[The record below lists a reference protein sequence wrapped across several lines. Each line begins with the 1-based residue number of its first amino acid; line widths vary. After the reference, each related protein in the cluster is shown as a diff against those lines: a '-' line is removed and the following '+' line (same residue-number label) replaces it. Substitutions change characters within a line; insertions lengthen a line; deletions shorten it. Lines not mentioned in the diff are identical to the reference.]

1 MSQEPHN
8 EADNAQP
15 KSFVRFW
22 LGLESSEFKAVTWS
36 FLYYFCLLSAYYV
49 LRPMR
54 EAMAILGGTQNIPW
68 LFTGTFV
75 AMLIVSPIFG
85 WVASRF
91 SRKQFIPWVYYFF
104 VLNIL
109 FFFAAFT
116 YYHNTGQSSVWI
128 GRSFF
133 IWISVFNLFVVSVFW
148 SFMADIYSKE
158 QGRRL
163 FGMIAGGGS
172 AGAIL
177 GPMLT
182 SILVV
187 PLGHR
192 NLLPISAALLLLS
205 VYFVI
210 RLRRWAD
217 GHDAEHRAY
226 RQESAVPFGGSS
238 FKGINEVFTSSY
250 LRVASIMTVMA
261 SVLGTAVYMYQAEL
275 VSQSI
280 EGIDFQTR
288 IFSIL
293 DFTSNILSLIGQL
306 FLARHVVRKFGVG
319 AALAIL
325 PVVSVIGFS
334 LLAANP
340 ALLFVVVFNAL
351 RRGVTFGFTK
361 PASEMLF
368 TVLPAESKYKAK
380 NFMDTVVYRAGDVT
394 GAWLIKHLSVLGLS
408 TVALLL
414 VPVAALWVILAIW
427 LGRAYKKK
435 YHERTLKESA

>member
-1 MSQEPHN
+1 MSQDLQN
-8 EADNAQP
+8 QADKPQP
-15 KSFVRFW
+15 RSFIRFW
-22 LGLESSEFKAVTWS
+22 LGLETSEFKAVTWS

-54 EAMAILGGTQNIPW
+54 EAMAILGGTENIPW

-75 AMLIVSPIFG
+75 AMLLVSPIFG
-85 WVASRF
+85 WVASRY

-109 FFFAAFT
+109 FFVAAFT
-116 YYHNTGQSSVWI
+116 YAHNSESSAVWI

-133 IWISVFNLFVVSVFW
+133 VWISVFNLFVVSVFW

-163 FGMIAGGGS
+163 FGMIAAGGS

-182 SILVV
+182 SVLVV
-187 PLGHR
+187 PLGYR

-217 GHDAEHRAY
+217 GHDETHAGY
-226 RQESAVPFGGSS
+226 RRESAVPFGGSP
-238 FKGINEVFTSSY
+238 FKGIREVFTSSY
-250 LRVASIMTVMA
+250 LGVASVMTVMA

-280 EGIDFQTR
+280 EGIDYQTR

-293 DFTSNILSLIGQL
+293 DFSSNILSLIGQL
-306 FLARHVVRKFGVG
+306 LLARHVVRKFGVG

-325 PVVSVIGFS
+325 PIVSMIGFS

-340 ALLFVVVFNAL
+340 ALLFVAVFNAL

-361 PASEMLF
+361 PATEMLF
-368 TVLPAESKYKAK
+368 TVIPAESKYKAK
-380 NFMDTVVYRAGDVT
+380 NFMDTVIYRAGDVT
-394 GAWLIKHLSVLGLS
+394 GAWLIRHLSVLGLS

-414 VPVAALWVILAIW
+414 VPVAALWVILAFW

-435 YHERTLKESA
+435 YHDNSVASG

>member
-1 MSQEPHN
+1 MSQFEQN
-8 EADNAQP
+8 GADEAQP
-15 KSFVRFW
+15 RSFVRFW

-54 EAMAILGGTQNIPW
+54 EAMAILGGTANIPW
-68 LFTGTFV
+68 LFTGTFI
-75 AMLIVSPIFG
+75 AMLLVSPIFG
-85 WVASRF
+85 WVASRY

-116 YYHNTGQSSVWI
+116 YAHNSGSSAIWI

-163 FGMIAGGGS
+163 FGMIAAGGS

-182 SILVV
+182 SVLVV
-187 PLGHR
+187 PLGYR

-217 GHDAEHRAY
+217 GHDETHAGY
-226 RQESAVPFGGSS
+226 RRESAVPFGGSP
-238 FKGINEVFTSSY
+238 FKGIREVFTSSY
-250 LRVASIMTVMA
+250 LGVASVMTVMA

-280 EGIDFQTR
+280 EGID
-288 IFSIL
+288 
-293 DFTSNILSLIGQL
+293 
-306 FLARHVVRKFGVG
+306 
-319 AALAIL
+319 
-325 PVVSVIGFS
+325 
-334 LLAANP
+334 
-340 ALLFVVVFNAL
+340 
-351 RRGVTFGFTK
+351 
-361 PASEMLF
+361 
-368 TVLPAESKYKAK
+368 
-380 NFMDTVVYRAGDVT
+380 
-394 GAWLIKHLSVLGLS
+394 
-408 TVALLL
+408 
-414 VPVAALWVILAIW
+414 
-427 LGRAYKKK
+427 
-435 YHERTLKESA
+435 

>member
-1 MSQEPHN
+1 MSQQAQN
-8 EADNAQP
+8 QADKEQP
-15 KSFVRFW
+15 RSPIRFW
-22 LGLESSEFKAVTWS
+22 LGLETSEFKAVTWS

-75 AMLIVSPIFG
+75 AMLLVSPIFG
-85 WVASRF
+85 WVASRY

-109 FFFAAFT
+109 FFFVAFT
-116 YYHNTGQSSVWI
+116 YTHETGQSSVWI

-133 IWISVFNLFVVSVFW
+133 VWISVFNLFVVSVFW

-163 FGMIAGGGS
+163 FGMIAAGGS

-182 SILVV
+182 SVIVV
-187 PLGHR
+187 PLGYR
-192 NLLPISAALLLLS
+192 NLLPLSAGLLLLS

-217 GHDAEHRAY
+217 GHDAAHSGY
-226 RQESAVPFGGSS
+226 RKESAVPFGGSP
-238 FKGINEVFTSSY
+238 FKGIKEVFTSSY
-250 LRVASIMTVMA
+250 LGVASLMTVMA

-280 EGIDFQTR
+280 EGIDYQTR

-293 DFTSNILSLIGQL
+293 DFSSNILSLIGQL
-306 FLARHVVRKFGVG
+306 LLARHVVRKFGVG

-325 PVVSVIGFS
+325 PIVSMIGFS

-340 ALLFVVVFNAL
+340 ALLFVAVFNAL

-368 TVLPAESKYKAK
+368 TVIPAESKYKAK
-380 NFMDTVVYRAGDVT
+380 NFMDTVIYRAGDVT
-394 GAWLIKHLSVLGLS
+394 GAWLIRHLSTFGLS

-414 VPVAALWVILAIW
+414 VPVAAIWTFLAFW
-427 LGRAYKKK
+427 LGRAYKRK
-435 YHERTLKESA
+435 YQENALGDSP